1 MFDNSC
7 AMFSKTLLSTL
18 LLALAVAANPI
29 VTPREPYAKLQ
40 LSRQLNTTGVYNVL
54 QHDQARAAHLAA
66 KASAK
71 QTRAIYN
78 EPVTNEVVTYMAN
91 VGVGTPPTYYSL
103 IVDTGSSN
111 TWVGATKAY
120 VKTSSSVATGDTVAV
135 TYGSGSFSGNEYY
148 DTVTIGSLVIPNQSI
163 GVATTSTGFAGTDG
177 IIGIGPVDL
186 TVGTLSP
193 DTNTPIPTVTDNAY
207 AQGSLTADQIGI
219 SFEPTTSTSV
229 QNGELTWGGVD
240 STKYTGSITYTPVT
254 TTFPASYYWGINE
267 SITYGTTTVLA
278 STAGIVDTGT
288 TLILIASNA
297 FSTYKSL
304 TGGVL
309 DANTGLLKITA
320 SQYSALKP
328 LNFNINGVTFP
339 LTANGQIWPRSLN
352 TAIGGTATSIYLVVA
367 SIGAPSG
374 QGLDFIDGYTF
385 LERYYSVFDT
395 ANKRVGFATTSFT
408 TATTN

>member
-1 MFDNSC
+1 
-7 AMFSKTLLSTL
+7 MFSKTLLSTL

-29 VTPREPYAKLQ
+29 VSREPYAKLQ

-71 QTRAIYN
+71 KTRAVYN

-91 VGVGTPPTYYSL
+91 VGVGTPPTFYSL

-120 VKTSSSVATGDTVAV
+120 VKTSSSVATADKVAV
-135 TYGSGSFSGNEYY
+135 TYGSGSFSGNEYF
-148 DTVTIGSLVIPNQSI
+148 DTVTIGSLVIQHQSI
-163 GVATTSTGFAGTDG
+163 GVATTSTGFTGTDG

-193 DTNTPIPTVTDNAY
+193 DTNTAIPTVTDNAY
-207 AQGSLTADQIGI
+207 SQGSITADQIGI

-240 STKYTGSITYTPVT
+240 STKYTGAITYTPVT

-297 FSTYKSL
+297 FATYKSL

-339 LTANGQIWPRSLN
+339 LTANAQIWPRSLN

>member
-1 MFDNSC
+1 MPDDSC
-7 AMFSKTLLSTL
+7 TMFSKTLLSTL
-18 LLALAVAANPI
+18 LLALAVAANP
-29 VTPREPYAKLQ
+29 VAPREPYTKLQ

-54 QHDQARAAHLAA
+54 QHDQARAAHLVA
-66 KASAK
+66 KASGK
-71 QTRAIYN
+71 QTRAVYN
-78 EPVTNEVVTYMAN
+78 DPITNVMFYYICN
-91 VGVGTPPTYYSL
+91 IGIGIPPTFYNV

-111 TWVGATKAY
+111 TWVGAGKPY
-120 VKTSSSVATGDTVAV
+120 VKTNSSVPTADQVAV
-135 TYGSGSFSGNEYY
+135 TYGSGSFSGKEYF
-148 DTVTIGSLVIPNQSI
+148 DTVTIGSLVIRNQSI
-163 GVATTSTGFAGTDG
+163 GVATTSTGFTGVDG
-177 IIGIGPVDL
+177 ILGIGPTDL

-193 DTNTPIPTVTDNAY
+193 DTNTPILTVTDNAY
-207 AQGSLTADQIGI
+207 AQGLITNDEIAI
-219 SFEPTTSTSV
+219 SFEPTTTTSV

-240 STKYTGSITYTPVT
+240 SNRYNGTITYTPVT

-267 SITYGTTTVLA
+267 SITYGTTTILA

-288 TLILIASNA
+288 TLILIASDA

-328 LNFNINGVTFP
+328 LNFNVNGVTFP

-352 TAIGGTATSIYLVVA
+352 SFIGGTANSIYLIVA
-367 SIGAPSG
+367 DIGSPSG

-385 LERYYSVFDT
+385 LERFYSVFDT
-395 ANKRVGFATTSFT
+395 ANKRVGLATTNFT

>member
-1 MFDNSC
+1 MPDNSC
-7 AMFSKTLLSTL
+7 TMFSKTLLSTL
-18 LLALAVAANPI
+18 LLALAVAANP
-29 VTPREPYAKLQ
+29 VATRGPYTKLQ

-54 QHDQARAAHLAA
+54 QHDQARAAHLVA
-66 KASAK
+66 KASGK
-71 QTRAIYN
+71 QTRAVYN
-78 EPVTNEVVTYMAN
+78 EPITNVVFYYIATI
-91 VGVGTPPTYYSL
+91 GIGTPPTYYNV

-111 TWVGATKAY
+111 TWVGGNNPY
-120 VKTSSSVATGDTVAV
+120 VKTSSSILTGDQVAV

-148 DTVTIGSLVIPNQSI
+148 DTVTVGSLVIPQSI
-163 GVATTSTGFAGTDG
+163 GVATTSTGFAGIDG
-177 IIGIGPVDL
+177 ILGIGPTDL

-193 DTNTPIPTVTDNAY
+193 DTNTPILTVTDNAY
-207 AQGSLTADQIGI
+207 AEGLITNDEIAI
-219 SFEPTTSTSV
+219 SFEPTTSASV

-278 STAGIVDTGT
+278 STAGIVDTAT
-288 TLILIASNA
+288 TLILVASDA
-297 FSTYKSL
+297 FATYKSL
-304 TGGVL
+304 TGGVS

-352 TAIGGTATSIYLVVA
+352 SFIGGTANSIYLIVA
-367 SIGAPSG
+367 DIGSPSG

-385 LERYYSVFDT
+385 LERFYSVFDT